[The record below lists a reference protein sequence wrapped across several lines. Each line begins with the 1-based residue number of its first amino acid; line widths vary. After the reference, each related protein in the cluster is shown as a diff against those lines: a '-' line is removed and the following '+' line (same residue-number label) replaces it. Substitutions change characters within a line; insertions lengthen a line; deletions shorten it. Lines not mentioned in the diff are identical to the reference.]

1 MLHQWS
7 VRWLG
12 RPGASKPV
20 DFFGPPHFGHTMAHL
35 FDLHGGFNVRGKADL
50 ILVINAYNYF
60 LSCTIRD
67 MHMPQAY
74 VLKNNKLDIYII

>member
-1 MLHQWS
+1 MNLHL
-7 VRWLG
+7 V
-12 RPGASKPV
+12 A
-20 DFFGPPHFGHTMAHL
+20 PPWIPAH
-35 FDLHGGFNVRGKADL
+35 GFNVRGKADL

>member
-1 MLHQWS
+1 M
-7 VRWLG
+7 LG

-35 FDLHGGFNVRGKADL
+35 FDLHGGFNVRGKADS

-67 MHMPQAY
+67 AHATGICFK
-74 VLKNNKLDIYII
+74 KNNKLDIYII